1 MGEVDFIRLNAVCAC
16 PLQRLNSGSFWT
28 SEEGV
33 TSILVSK
40 KRMNF
45 TFMYSIIKLWAVYL
59 SDMTAPYVI
68 LLFGVSTEVEKDS

>member
-1 MGEVDFIRLNAVCAC
+1 MGEVNFIRLNAVCAC
-16 PLQRLNSGSFWT
+16 TLQRLNSGSFWT

-33 TSILVSK
+33 TSISVSK

-59 SDMTAPYVI
+59 SYMTAPYVI
-68 LLFGVSTEVEKDS
+68 LLFAVSTEVEKDS